1 MKKTSSPTSVTST
14 PIKGPIETSAKPFG
28 GIVHSRRATAS
39 FNRFVTSPWLDLR
52 QDRCASLPSHLQRS
66 QHLGGNLMEIKFD
79 FDTPISPGACAP
91 STMLPLYRFLLG
103 TLSDPAQ
110 QIRCPCRNFPMKFV
124 AFPNHLV
131 LDQSPANSKQQTR
144 RRWHL

>member
-79 FDTPISPGACAP
+79 FDTPISRALA
-91 STMLPLYRFLLG
+91 LPVQCCLSIVFYWELYRIQLNRFAVL
-103 TLSDPAQ
+103 AE
-110 QIRCPCRNFPMKFV
+110 IFP
-124 AFPNHLV
+124 
-131 LDQSPANSKQQTR
+131 
-144 RRWHL
+144 